1 MLKLFSFRTMAIIKR
16 ELRAQIMNK
25 TFIFTTI
32 FVPVIMVGLM
42 SLQTFLMMFEDKK
55 VINVEVIVENVQLLS
70 MIEQE
75 YKQSDDF
82 NHEMFHLVVSKKSRN
97 DLDTYIQTVKPKL
110 LDSSLNG
117 VFLYHREKNTIRG

>member
-55 VINVEVIVENVQLLS
+55 VINVEVIVENVQLVN

-75 YKQSDDF
+75 YKQSDEF
-82 NHEMFHLVVSKKSRN
+82 NREMFHLTVAKKSRPE
-97 DLDTYIQTVKPKL
+97 LESYIQTIKPKL
-110 LDSSLNG
+110 LESQING
-117 VFLYHREKNTIRG
+117 VFYS